1 MIILQDNFKTKL
13 KYNTFIALGS
23 FDGLHR
29 GHITL
34 INKILELSKLN
45 TEVKSM
51 VNTFANHPLTIIN
64 KNKVPK
70 LIMDN
75 ESKAEIL
82 EELGIDILNFSIF
95 NKEMMK
101 MSPKDFITNMIKYY
115 NPLGIIVGFNYKFG
129 HKNMGDI
136 NLLKELSTMY
146 NIQLHIINP
155 IAYNGSVISSTR
167 IRAAISDGKIKE
179 ANDMLL
185 KPYMLKGKV
194 VSGKKIGRTLGFPT
208 ANLDYNKDFVIPK
221 VGVYYTLV
229 KYQGK
234 IYKGIT
240 NVGNN
245 PTVGINDLT
254 IETYILNF
262 DYDIYNRELKVYFLD
277 RIRDQQKFGSLED
290 LKAQLQKDKNFAN
303 LKNIEIKL

>member
-95 NKEMMK
+95 NKEMME